1 MSAPR
6 NPADLRRDSAQPS
19 SDEELMDVVG
29 LMLGMT
35 MLNIVAVNASAEA
48 RIRAFLEEAMEQD
61 FARDHALAIRSI
73 ASALDRQSISALF
86 DLIDAG
92 DLSSV
97 TDLVGASRAV
107 N

>member
-6 NPADLRRDSAQPS
+6 NPADLRRDNAQLS

-48 RIRAFLEEAMEQD
+48 RIRAFLEEAMEQ
-61 FARDHALAIRSI
+61 
-73 ASALDRQSISALF
+73 
-86 DLIDAG
+86 
-92 DLSSV
+92 LSH
-97 TDLVGASRAV
+97 R
-107 N
+107 

>member
-1 MSAPR
+1 MRDAPR
-6 NPADLRRDSAQPS
+6 SRGLLEMPS
-19 SDEELMDVVG
+19 WEGCEGCANQQAG
-29 LMLGMT
+29 LQEQRPHSETCRKRM
-35 MLNIVAVNASAEA
+35 
-48 RIRAFLEEAMEQD
+48 EEAMEQD

-73 ASALDRQSISALF
+73 ASALDRQSIGALF